1 MAGGTADE
9 TISGQSSA
17 SAEVVRAR
25 VDRARRAWRWMEVAA
40 VLLRGAV
47 ILLAVFLAALALD
60 NLLRLPAF
68 VRMILGLAFVAG
80 AIYFLGVKVLHR
92 LTRRLSDEMV
102 AAHVE
107 RGHPDLDNYLINA
120 IQLQKAQFADPITRR
135 MAASQL
141 GEAARA
147 VDSLSPAD
155 ATGRK
160 GLRKWALIAG
170 GLCLASVLYAAAL
183 PAYFSNAL
191 RRYAAPQKFIP
202 PVSAII
208 LTVTPGDAEKLQG
221 DSLVVEA
228 RGPANVYAEKAQI
241 TFEDRASGRRESKPM
256 AFEGG
261 CFTCEYAGL
270 QSDFTY
276 RVSAGDFVSD
286 RYAVAVRT
294 RPGVREVKLTYVFP
308 SYMNL
313 PDRAEPPISAGNIS
327 APVGTR
333 VRIEAAADRPIK
345 SASLSIGTMAEGQW
359 TESPMAVTGGEKIA
373 QGELEVTRSGR
384 YRISVKD
391 AADVPNQ
398 PVVAQIVALPD
409 DPPVVRVT
417 DPGKDVTLD
426 VAAKL
431 AVSAE
436 AKDDFSLQG
445 MAFFIQRGAGK
456 DWEKVRSWSYAP
468 TAREITEGVSLD
480 LKPLGL
486 SAGTVLS
493 YYFQASDGK
502 PGRDATAGRSR
513 VYQVTIGDA
522 AAERRKSEQALE
534 ALRAVITRLIAMQ
547 KNNLAATRDVR
558 GWADSQMEV
567 AAQPPAPQA
576 LTERAILLRKAE
588 EEIYTTAIQ
597 TVRSNADNSA
607 VDILDG
613 LSSIASR
620 EVVRAVDE
628 LEAVRGARGKMQALP
643 ALDTAAAT
651 EQQIADLLEKLL
663 SDPQAFAKERLTAPP
678 KTRQAD
684 AEEALHQNRD
694 RAERMLAAAK
704 EFIKEQEDV
713 IKMSKQVKDT
723 PVNDFSKGDEEAL
736 KKVGESELKWAKYFQ
751 ELATDLSKLPP
762 QDFSLATQAKELDEI
777 YTDVLKAA
785 GAANQKAVELAVPLE
800 QSGLELAK
808 SYETNIEKWL
818 AEAPDRT
825 AWKMEDPVKDYD
837 VPMAELPKELED
849 LIGDLLEQEKDLL
862 DDAADATS
870 AWLDNM
876 DKGVGWGAADGP
888 IADMSAKGVTGNV
901 LPDSQEVGG
910 RSGEGRTGKSS
921 GQYVQDTA
929 NGKGGRNTP
938 TRLTLDPYEAG
949 SVKDSSAEPPTGST
963 GGGKASGVGQE
974 GLRGPM
980 PPTVRS
986 ELKRVTQLQQQL
998 IDKAQSLDYGL
1009 RKYNYPRGELPKTI
1023 ELMRQIQTDIEQ
1035 GDVPT
1040 AGRSSRVVLSNL
1052 TELKDVVTRQKRLT
1066 RDNSAAM
1073 PKEIRDEIAAGAN
1086 EGVPPEYR
1094 DLVSSYFRA
1103 LSEAGA
1109 EK

>member
-1 MAGGTADE
+1 
-9 TISGQSSA
+9 
-17 SAEVVRAR
+17 
-25 VDRARRAWRWMEVAA
+25 
-40 VLLRGAV
+40 
-47 ILLAVFLAALALD
+47 
-60 NLLRLPAF
+60 
-68 VRMILGLAFVAG
+68 
-80 AIYFLGVKVLHR
+80 
-92 LTRRLSDEMV
+92 
-102 AAHVE
+102 
-107 RGHPDLDNYLINA
+107 
-120 IQLQKAQFADPITRR
+120 
-135 MAASQL
+135 
-141 GEAARA
+141 
-147 VDSLSPAD
+147 
-155 ATGRK
+155 
-160 GLRKWALIAG
+160 
-170 GLCLASVLYAAAL
+170 
-183 PAYFSNAL
+183 
-191 RRYAAPQKFIP
+191 
-202 PVSAII
+202 
-208 LTVTPGDAEKLQG
+208 
-221 DSLVVEA
+221 
-228 RGPANVYAEKAQI
+228 
-241 TFEDRASGRRESKPM
+241 
-256 AFEGG
+256 
-261 CFTCEYAGL
+261 
-270 QSDFTY
+270 
-276 RVSAGDFVSD
+276 
-286 RYAVAVRT
+286 
-294 RPGVREVKLTYVFP
+294 
-308 SYMNL
+308 
-313 PDRAEPPISAGNIS
+313 
-327 APVGTR
+327 
-333 VRIEAAADRPIK
+333 
-345 SASLSIGTMAEGQW
+345 
-359 TESPMAVTGGEKIA
+359 
-373 QGELEVTRSGR
+373 
-384 YRISVKD
+384 
-391 AADVPNQ
+391 
-398 PVVAQIVALPD
+398 
-409 DPPVVRVT
+409 
-417 DPGKDVTLD
+417 
-426 VAAKL
+426 
-431 AVSAE
+431 
-436 AKDDFSLQG
+436 
-445 MAFFIQRGAGK
+445 
-456 DWEKVRSWSYAP
+456 
-468 TAREITEGVSLD
+468 
-480 LKPLGL
+480 
-486 SAGTVLS
+486 VLS

-513 VYQVTIGDA
+513 VYQVTLGDA

-558 GWADSQMEV
+558 GWADSQLEV

-576 LTERAILLRKAE
+576 LTERANPLRKAE

-597 TVRSNADNSA
+597 TVRANADNSA

-620 EVVRAVDE
+620 EVVHAVDE
-628 LEAVRGARGKMQALP
+628 LEAVRSARGKTQALP

-663 SDPQAFAKERLTAPP
+663 SDPQAFAKERLTSPP
-678 KTRQAD
+678 KARQAD

-736 KKVGESELKWAKYFQ
+736 KKISESELKWAKYFQ

-785 GAANQKAVELAVPLE
+785 DAANQKAVELAVPLE

-818 AEAPDRT
+818 SEVPDRT

-929 NGKGGRNTP
+929 SGKGGRNTP

-1052 TELKDVVTRQKRLT
+1052 SELKDVVSRQKRLT
-1066 RDNSAAM
+1066 RDNSAAL

-1103 LSEAGA
+1103 LAEAGA
-1109 EK
+1109 GQ